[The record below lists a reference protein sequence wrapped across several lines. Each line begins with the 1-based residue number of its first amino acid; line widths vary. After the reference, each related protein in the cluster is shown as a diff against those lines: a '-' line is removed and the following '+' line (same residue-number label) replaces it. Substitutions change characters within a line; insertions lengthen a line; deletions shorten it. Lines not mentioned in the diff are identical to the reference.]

1 MRQALLPH
9 ASAQCITYGLFRA
22 AWLKQTLARTRMLRG
37 QPTLRWCTYRSP
49 ASDLLWKAIELGR
62 QHLELVEYSGP
73 SRFVCSSDGSNLLQQ
88 LFVHTANSRV
98 ELRRHL
104 VFASRHVIH
113 TDAHLL
119 ELFSQSRPSAVLRRW
134 KATAH
139 LLELISQRCHLYL
152 QTVRCP

>member
-1 MRQALLPH
+1 MSVLL
-9 ASAQCITYGLFRA
+9 RE
-22 AWLKQTLARTRMLRG
+22 
-37 QPTLRWCTYRSP
+37 
-49 ASDLLWKAIELGR
+49 AIEVGR
-62 QHLELVEYSGP
+62 QRLKLVEYRGSP
-73 SRFVCSSDGSNLLQQ
+73 HFVCGSDRSNLVQQ

-104 VFASRHVIH
+104 MFASCHVIH